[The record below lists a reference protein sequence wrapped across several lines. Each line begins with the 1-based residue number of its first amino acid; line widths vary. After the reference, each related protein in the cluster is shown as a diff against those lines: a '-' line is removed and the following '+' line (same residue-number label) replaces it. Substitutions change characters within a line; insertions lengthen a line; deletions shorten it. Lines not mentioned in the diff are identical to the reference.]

1 VTIRLTDQRPVSFWE
16 KIQSQEYGFWAN
28 VNPAVP
34 HPRWS
39 QAQERMLGT
48 GESVPTSL
56 FNGYGEF
63 VADLYTNLQ
72 RERLWA

>member
-1 VTIRLTDQRPVSFWE
+1 
-16 KIQSQEYGFWAN
+16 

-39 QAQERMLGT
+39 QASEEILGT
-48 GESVPTSL
+48 GERMPTKL

-63 VADLYTNLQ
+63 VADLYKGM
-72 RERLWA
+72 EKEKIFF